1 VNEDVHAQLHAL
13 GIPGYEAKAY
23 LSLLQLGGPANGYEI
38 AKASGVPRSAV
49 YETLNKLV
57 RRGIVFEVR
66 GVEDQVQYVPLP
78 GDSLVARL
86 RRDFNDTIDDL
97 GPALTKTTGPSSTR
111 LIHHLEGPAIVMD
124 RLVDLVEAARDTIHV
139 TAWPDQMERLEPALA
154 AAEAR
159 GVDVWVHAWGGIHP
173 QLSKVYS
180 NPLTDPK
187 SKLDRAEWIDRR
199 LGTRLLVVVTDHT
212 EMISV
217 GSMDKEVWGIYTDD
231 PAAVLI
237 GLEAIVHY
245 IVSDV
250 TIQAIGPDNFL
261 TMFESDPL
269 LMRLVTGARGGGA
282 RTRRKSQ
289 RTAASPAAKT
299 TTEKSE
305 TPPKR
310 S

>member
-1 VNEDVHAQLHAL
+1 VNEEVHAQLHAL

-23 LSLLQLGGPANGYEI
+23 LALLQLGEPANGYEI

-57 RRGIVFEVR
+57 RRGIVFEIR
-66 GVEDQVQYVPLP
+66 GVEEQVQYVPLP

-86 RRDFNDTIDDL
+86 RRDFTETIDDL
-97 GPALTKTTGPSSTR
+97 GPALTRATGPSNTR
-111 LIHHLEGPAIVMD
+111 LIHHLEGPAVVMD
-124 RLVDLVEAARDTIHV
+124 RLVDLVEAARETIHV
-139 TAWPDQMERLEPALA
+139 TAWPDQMERLEPSLA

-159 GVDVWVHAWGGIHP
+159 GVDVWVHAWGGSHP

-180 NPLTDPK
+180 NPLTDPN
-187 SKLDRAEWIDRR
+187 SELDRAEWIDRR

-217 GSMDKEVWGIYTDD
+217 GSMETEVWGIYTDD

-250 TIQAIGPDNFL
+250 AIQTIGPDNFL
-261 TMFESDPL
+261 TMFESDPM
-269 LMRLVTGARGGGA
+269 LMRLVTGARGDEA
-282 RTRRKSQ
+282 RTRRKNKRRATSV
-289 RTAASPAAKT
+289 AAKT
-299 TTEKSE
+299 TPKKSE
-305 TPPKR
+305 TPRKR